1 MGVIAGFQKCN
12 TLLHHNNTA
21 HTDVGKLRLSTG
33 YGCGQDIHWG
43 KKVNISLLALW
54 FGCIVGQ
61 KVSVTGWLLYRHS
74 ATQQKPILY
83 PSFVEWTPPMQTL
96 LHVPMVNSTNAV
108 LLTINPRHAS
118 AEGYSSCA
126 CCVLVRFDFSI
137 QY

>member
-1 MGVIAGFQKCN
+1 MQ
-12 TLLHHNNTA
+12 
-21 HTDVGKLRLSTG
+21 HTVTSHQHSSHRCGEVKAVNWIWLRTG
-33 YGCGQDIHWG
+33 YSLE
-43 KKVNISLLALW
+43 KKVNISLLALR

-61 KVSVTGWLLYRHS
+61 KVGVTGWLLYR
-74 ATQQKPILY
+74 ARQQKPILY
-83 PSFVEWTPPMQTL
+83 PSFDEWTPPMQTL
-96 LHVPMVNSTNAV
+96 LHVTMNNSTNAV